1 VVNDGQVQGILSRE
15 SVVNF
20 LRNLQVLNRSRL

>member
-1 VVNDGQVQGILSRE
+1 VMNDGQVQGVLSRE

-20 LRNLQVLNRSRL
+20 LRNLQELNHSKL